1 MSPVNLKQSLRC
13 SHLTL
18 TGLRIAIGGTNL
30 LPLSKSIAT
39 VLTNTNMT
47 DKEKREQVQQTL
59 DYMIAEGMVK
69 KVKGGYRLKTER
81 ELEEEM
87 ALLDA

>member
-1 MSPVNLKQSLRC
+1 
-13 SHLTL
+13 
-18 TGLRIAIGGTNL
+18 
-30 LPLSKSIAT
+30 
-39 VLTNTNMT
+39 MT
-47 DKEKREQVQQTL
+47 EKEKREQVQQTL

-87 ALLDA
+87 NALHNS

>member
-1 MSPVNLKQSLRC
+1 
-13 SHLTL
+13 
-18 TGLRIAIGGTNL
+18 
-30 LPLSKSIAT
+30 
-39 VLTNTNMT
+39 MT

-69 KVKGGYRLKTER
+69 KVGNKYRLKTER

-87 ALLDA
+87 ALLDD

>member
-1 MSPVNLKQSLRC
+1 
-13 SHLTL
+13 
-18 TGLRIAIGGTNL
+18 
-30 LPLSKSIAT
+30 
-39 VLTNTNMT
+39 MT

-59 DYMIAEGMVK
+59 DYMIAEGMVV

-87 ALLDA
+87 DAIVSHSWKSISQLA